1 MPVTRRVQGF
11 TLIEL
16 MVSVAIVSIVA
27 MVAYPNY
34 VQHLQHGRRAQA
46 QSAMMLA
53 TQHLHRF
60 HAARGHYGGATLPP
74 AYAQSE
80 GYTLALRVGED
91 LQSFSVEATPDTP
104 DERCGVLR
112 LQDTGAKSQSGSGSV
127 AACW

>member
-1 MPVTRRVQGF
+1 MSVTRRSQGF

-16 MVSVAIVSIVA
+16 MVSVAIVGIVA
-27 MVAYPNY
+27 MVAYPSY

-46 QSAMMLA
+46 QSTMMLA

-74 AYAQSE
+74 AYVHSD

-91 LQSFSVEATPDTP
+91 LQSFSLDATPDAP

-112 LQDTGAKSQSGSGSV
+112 LEDTGAKSQSGSGSV